1 MPDDSFHRSTL
12 TGCCPVPHVPP
23 IYRRSPFFG
32 TARGEREQHQQGPQ
46 ADWEHWSS
54 MCEKK
59 AIYDPET
66 RQSAGHVCLRPAAL
80 CVQDSSNVCAQSV
93 KPSRGSLAVGR
104 RPVPFGTSSSDTQ
117 ARYVLCLCP
126 VSFCGGSGALV
137 SCRGPPE
144 GRRASP
150 FAWAVLAAAGALA
163 STLRAAMDLGGLAR
177 AARFSGRY
185 LVLVE
190 VLASPPSPSLIPLK
204 AGGVDRLRDGLDS
217 PAATLRPLSLLSPPL
232 QPGLGAFPSR
242 VPLLGP
248 TACRLTISLCQ
259 PDKTIS
265 SSAPTTRGP
274 ARARAR
280 AQSPEARP
288 PPAFIINLLHGT
300 YTPPGPPPLQSTPTH
315 LHARPGAS
323 APPPWPP
330 SLSPPGCAS
339 AGLSR
344 VLN

>member
-1 MPDDSFHRSTL
+1 M
-12 TGCCPVPHVPP
+12 
-23 IYRRSPFFG
+23 
-32 TARGEREQHQQGPQ
+32 
-46 ADWEHWSS
+46 
-54 MCEKK
+54 
-59 AIYDPET
+59 
-66 RQSAGHVCLRPAAL
+66 
-80 CVQDSSNVCAQSV
+80 

-185 LVLVE
+185 LVLVG

-288 PPAFIINLLHGT
+288 PPRLYHQPSSRNLHASWA
-300 YTPPGPPPLQSTPTH
+300 TPPPIHTNSSSRPPGRLCTPSLAPLPLPAGMRKRRALSSPELAHCWMPSFSSHHRISRRAPSHTPPLV
-315 LHARPGAS
+315 LGNR
-323 APPPWPP
+323 
-330 SLSPPGCAS
+330 PPG
-339 AGLSR
+339 
-344 VLN
+344 